1 MSEANN
7 DLINKGKSA
16 AMKGYEKGN
25 ELMDKV
31 SFLKNPRN
39 KKIAWCVL
47 GGLLCWFLYS
57 ALFGVSVSDIESAT
71 KDLMHEKGVNV
82 KSVTLSKVGDN
93 KYHGLAEDSDGDMV
107 TVDVTYKSDGTIM
120 AEWQY

>member
-1 MSEANN
+1 MSEENN

-31 SFLKNPRN
+31 GFLKSSRN

-57 ALFGVSVSDIESAT
+57 VLFGVSVSDIESAT
-71 KDLMHEKGVNV
+71 KDMMRENGIKVE
-82 KSVTLSKVGDN
+82 SVSLSKVGDN
-93 KYHGLAEDSDGDMV
+93 QYHGLAKDADGDYI
-107 TVDVTYKSDGTIM
+107 TVDVTYKGDGTVM
-120 AEWQY
+120 AEWHY